1 MCVCESNCC
10 SCVYFAK
17 SANFGHVEM
26 ADHMV
31 VSINVKA
38 GVCWVQTMVI
48 CQNVKKC
55 KKDEV
60 CVPGV
65 RGLWIRG

>member
-1 MCVCESNCC
+1 MD
-10 SCVYFAK
+10 
-17 SANFGHVEM
+17 
-26 ADHMV
+26 DHRV

-48 CQNVKKC
+48 CQNVKKG

-65 RGLWIRG
+65 RGSGLGVRGLWVCGLGVRGSWGF